1 MKQSDY
7 SNGSDM
13 TPIRE
18 QIIAALAARLNAERA
33 NSIIDTLPARSIW
46 DGSDGLVERNRYG
59 GMEVTTEITVETVH
73 RDHHQWSTQG
83 NTILA
88 ELIAEATGADRTLG
102 GLAEDVAY
110 TGGTIYYPEEGS
122 DIIGVDLV
130 LAVRWSH
137 RIGDPY
143 SQ

>member
-1 MKQSDY
+1 
-7 SNGSDM
+7 M

-18 QIIAALAARLNAERA
+18 QIIAALAARLNAKRA
-33 NSIIDTLPARSIW
+33 NSVIETLPARTLW
-46 DGSDGLVERNRYG
+46 DGSDGNVERNRYG
-59 GMEVTTEITVETVH
+59 GVSVTTELTIETVH
-73 RDHHQWSTQG
+73 QADRDHRQWSQQG

-88 ELIAEATGADRTLG
+88 ALIAEATGTDRTLG
-102 GLAEDVAY
+102 GLVDDVAY
-110 TGGTIYYPEEGS
+110 TGGTIYYPDEGS

>member
-1 MKQSDY
+1 
-7 SNGSDM
+7 M

-33 NSIIDTLPARSIW
+33 NSVIETLPARTLW
-46 DGSDGLVERNRYG
+46 DGSDGNVERNRYG
-59 GMEVTTEITVETVH
+59 GVSVTTEITVETVH
-73 RDHHQWSTQG
+73 QADRDHRQWSQQG
-83 NTILA
+83 NAILA
-88 ELIAEATGADRTLG
+88 ALIAEATGGDRTLG
-102 GLAEDVAY
+102 GLVDDVAY

>member
-1 MKQSDY
+1 
-7 SNGSDM
+7 M

-33 NSIIDTLPARSIW
+33 NSVIETLPARTLW
-46 DGSDGLVERNRYG
+46 DGSDGNVERNRYG
-59 GMEVTTEITVETVH
+59 GVSVTTELTIETVH
-73 RDHHQWSTQG
+73 QADRDHRQWSQQG
-83 NTILA
+83 NAILA
-88 ELIAEATGADRTLG
+88 ALIAEATGGDRTLA
-102 GLAEDVAY
+102 GLVDDVAY